1 MARQRITLP
10 ETFWK
15 TLEALDVFIVEAPE
29 GAAVD
34 AGEDIDEEL

>member
-1 MARQRITLP
+1 MARQRSTLP

-15 TLEALDVFIVEAPE
+15 TLEALDGFVVEEAE